1 MDEGLAAVISA
12 GITGVVAIATARSGA
27 KALRQQVLDQASVE
41 HTHWLRERKASASA
55 SLIDG
60 CLKCRDLMVTWYI
73 KASNDPMPPWD
84 EEERT
89 RRGATIV
96 ILHIAAIREAVGLDT
111 CMDKVR
117 SARAQLSLTDGAV
130 TEAVDE
136 VIAVLD
142 DLLQLYQAGVEYTL
156 LHRHGIVYGQ
166 RTTLDD
172 RERQAL
178 PSSMKG
184 CGSSRRSCGAS
195 SPLRRRRGGGK
206 PTCKGPHQCGRR
218 KTLYPGEPHSRGPR
232 QRASQRGTPSHA
244 QYGAAR

>member
-12 GITGVVAIATARSGA
+12 GITGVVAIAAIAGTLATARSGA

-41 HTHWLRERKASASA
+41 HTHWLRERKAPASA

-156 LHRHGIVYGQ
+156 LHRHGIFYGQ
-166 RTTLDD
+166 RTILDD

-178 PSSMKG
+178 EGEFDERM
-184 CGSSRRSCGAS
+184 RQFEA
-195 SPLRRRRGGGK
+195 LVRGVLTAET
-206 PTCKGPHQCGRR
+206 PPRGRQ
-218 KTLYPGEPHSRGPR
+218 TNL
-232 QRASQRGTPSHA
+232 
-244 QYGAAR
+244 